1 MENKTANELDKIKS
15 QVLTTEIENHVE
27 EEIDLTK
34 DIEKMAEA
42 YESKEYD
49 EAIRLAENILK
60 INKIEETALYL
71 RAAATFDKGT
81 YTQDN
86 SLRTKS
92 IEYFDE
98 VLLLES
104 TFYHSDAWFN
114 KGLAYIKLSNY
125 KDASTCLSKAI
136 EFDPNDEEAWFHKGY
151 TEYVLGN
158 HIISANC
165 LKKVLE
171 INPLNINAKLLL
183 PIVNNKYFD

>member
-86 SLRTKS
+86 SLRAKS